1 MNSLS
6 ILVVDDDPV
15 TRLLLEKRLAKSGCR
30 VETASSGDEAVN
42 FVREGFFDVVLTD
55 LMMPGGVDG
64 IGVLEATKNRW
75 NQTEVILITAYAS
88 VDSAV
93 DAMKKGASDYL
104 TKPINFEELMLRL
117 QKINTLKSLTKDAE
131 GLREAMDVTEKKAA
145 QTIQDLEI
153 MVSDLQHT
161 CSAIKKILADENLE
175 TTERLALSLKLLSSL
190 AG

>member
-1 MNSLS
+1 MNSLR

-15 TRLLLEKRLAKSGCR
+15 TRSLLEKRLVNSGYR
-30 VETASSGDEAVN
+30 VETASSGNEALDLI
-42 FVREGFFDVVLTD
+42 RDRFFDVVLTD

-104 TKPINFEELMLRL
+104 TKPINLEELMLRL

-131 GLREAMDVTEKKAA
+131 GLREAMDVTEKNAA

-161 CSAIKKILADENLE
+161 CSAIKSTLADENLE
-175 TTERLALSLKLLSSL
+175 TTKRIALSLKMLSSL

>member
-1 MNSLS
+1 MNTLR
-6 ILVVDDDPV
+6 ILAVDDDPV
-15 TRLLLEKRLAKSGCR
+15 TRSLLEKRLVKAGYR
-30 VETASSGDEAVN
+30 VETASSGDQALD
-42 FVREGFFDVVLTD
+42 FIGDRFFDVVLTD
-55 LMMPGGVDG
+55 LMMPGGADG

-104 TKPINFEELMLRL
+104 TKPINLEELMLRL